1 MAPSKQVRGIRAKP
15 VRIYNGVSEDRMEL
29 LLDRL
34 RLSLQQ
40 RIDWVGAVSA
50 LFTGIASFASLW
62 ESWKGSPTQISYL
75 IATVIFV
82 TIVCWRTGD
91 VWLTSRK
98 THPMTND
105 EFLSALAE
113 EEEEES
119 EIQKESIDKASMR
132 F

>member
-1 MAPSKQVRGIRAKP
+1 
-15 VRIYNGVSEDRMEL
+15 MEL

-119 EIQKESIDKASMR
+119 EIQKESIDKASMK